1 MEFYGRPSVNTIPR
15 YHSSRRPVIYFG
27 KVSFDPD
34 TCDHSMIGGR
44 LFGKWCIRDDIGKVG
59 GCVPLDISN
68 TEIPN
73 DVVKGGLRL
82 PTSDVAK
89 ALFESV
95 FKCQARKFGQDRAL
109 FVLRNS
115 IKACPQNIH
124 RYSRMGHSD
133 FGLFVKSDGSCGMK
147 RDGIPNNL
155 HLLRRD
161 ASPLQKRARRIGA
174 IHLETIFRRVA
185 VSQAQIMQNRGYC
198 QQLGIRSTFSAF

>member
-1 MEFYGRPSVNTIPR
+1 M
-15 YHSSRRPVIYFG
+15 SSACWMGSLVMTSP
-27 KVSFDPD
+27 
-34 TCDHSMIGGR
+34 
-44 LFGKWCIRDDIGKVG
+44 LFGKWCTRDDIGTGG

-68 TEIPN
+68 AEIPN

-95 FKCQARKFGQDRAL
+95 LKCQARKFRKDRAL

-115 IKACPQNIH
+115 IKACPQNIR
-124 RYSRMGHSD
+124 RYSRMGHSH
-133 FGLFVKSDGSCGMK
+133 FGLFVKSDRSCGMN

-161 ASPLQKRARRIGA
+161 ASPLQKRACPIGA
-174 IHLETIFRRVA
+174 IPLETIFRRIA
-185 VSQAQIMQNRGYC
+185 VSQAQIMQNCGYC
-198 QQLGIRSTFSAF
+198 QQLGIRSTCSAF

>member
-1 MEFYGRPSVNTIPR
+1 MLFPSLAALIRVRNSMIR
-15 YHSSRRPVIYFG
+15 RSSIRKMVHSRRHRQSWGMCTPRHIE
-27 KVSFDPD
+27 
-34 TCDHSMIGGR
+34 R
-44 LFGKWCIRDDIGKVG
+44 R
-59 GCVPLDISN
+59 N
-68 TEIPN
+68 PN
-73 DVVKGGLRL
+73 DVVKGGLWL

-109 FVLRNS
+109 YVLRNS

-161 ASPLQKRARRIGA
+161 AASLQERARRIGA
-174 IHLETIFRRVA
+174 
-185 VSQAQIMQNRGYC
+185 
-198 QQLGIRSTFSAF
+198 

>member
-1 MEFYGRPSVNTIPR
+1 MLSACWMRSLVMTSP
-15 YHSSRRPVIYFG
+15 
-27 KVSFDPD
+27 
-34 TCDHSMIGGR
+34 

-59 GCVPLDISN
+59 GCVSLDIPN
-68 TEIPN
+68 AEIPN

-109 FVLRNS
+109 FVLRKS
-115 IKACPQNIH
+115 IKACPQNI
-124 RYSRMGHSD
+124 RRDSRMGHNH
-133 FGLFVKSDGSCGMK
+133 FGLFVKSDRSCGMK
-147 RDGIPNNL
+147 RDRIPNNL

-161 ASPLQKRARRIGA
+161 APRLQKRARRIA
-174 IHLETIFRRVA
+174 DIPLEATFRRIA

-198 QQLGIRSTFSAF
+198 QQLGVRSTFSVF

>member
-1 MEFYGRPSVNTIPR
+1 MLSACWMR
-15 YHSSRRPVIYFG
+15 
-27 KVSFDPD
+27 SFVTTSP
-34 TCDHSMIGGR
+34 

-59 GCVPLDISN
+59 GRVPLDISN
-68 TEIPN
+68 AEIPN

-89 ALFESV
+89 AFFESV

-109 FVLRNS
+109 FVRRNS
-115 IKACPQNIH
+115 IKVCPQNIR

-133 FGLFVKSDGSCGMK
+133 FGLFVKSDRSCSMM

-155 HLLRRD
+155 HLLCRD
-161 ASPLQKRARRIGA
+161 ASSLQNRARSIGTS
-174 IHLETIFRRVA
+174 HLETIFCRIA
-185 VSQAQIMQNRGYC
+185 VSQAQIMQNRGYR